1 MLFQIYKLSDLD
13 LLEDLHLLIQMLDPQ
28 SQEQYYKFQLKKATK
43 Q

>member
-13 LLEDLHLLIQMLDPQ
+13 LLEGLHLLIQMLDLQ
-28 SQEQYYKFQLKKATK
+28 SQEQYYKFQLKKVTK